1 MKFLDFETSFLKLD
15 VLFDVLIPFKARL
28 WVFVSLDSAMALAG
42 IKGVPQPCVYHVHVF
57 LVGHN

>member
-28 WVFVSLDSAMALAG
+28 WVFVSLDSAMASAPLASNLG
-42 IKGVPQPCVYHVHVF
+42 R
-57 LVGHN
+57 N